1 MSVHLDNGG
10 KAVIEGDEIVIRLP
24 IEALPD
30 VIEGAWSMNALR
42 TRYQI
47 VDGEAFA
54 KELTLA
60 LNREDEQGTTP
71 IHRMCDKAIEY
82 AIDQG
87 AEGIEE
93 HPDQEA

>member
-1 MSVHLDNGG
+1 MSVHLETGG
-10 KAVIEGDEIVIRLP
+10 QA
-24 IEALPD
+24 
-30 VIEGAWSMNALR
+30 VIEGAWSMNALE
-42 TRYQI
+42 TRFQI
-47 VDGEAFA
+47 TDGAVFA
-54 KELTLA
+54 KELMHA

-93 HPDQEA
+93 HPEQEV